1 MLYLIYSVVCH
12 PVMSYLVFAQTALYL
27 LRHKD
32 LTNFFYIIPDT
43 TGGFVQNEKSL
54 RGLFGTISPQSLF
67 SSPLNAQLFFLFFF
81 RDKDG
86 IVSKTFFSF
95 IRLLTEVRLIN
106 LTILS
111 LYPDAQPVF
120 SNRQKN
126 RLSYFTYCSNSFCA
140 SSLP

>member
-12 PVMSYLVFAQTALYL
+12 PVMSYLVFTQTALYL

-67 SSPLNAQLFFLFFF
+67 SSPLNAQLFFLFVC
-81 RDKDG
+81 RVLAVYADETVLNDKD
-86 IVSKTFFSF
+86 K
-95 IRLLTEVRLIN
+95 IN
-106 LTILS
+106 
-111 LYPDAQPVF
+111 YHVFKPVLF
-120 SNRQKN
+120 EFPTYE
-126 RLSYFTYCSNSFCA
+126 YFVTGEKVGSCGKMN
-140 SSLP
+140 